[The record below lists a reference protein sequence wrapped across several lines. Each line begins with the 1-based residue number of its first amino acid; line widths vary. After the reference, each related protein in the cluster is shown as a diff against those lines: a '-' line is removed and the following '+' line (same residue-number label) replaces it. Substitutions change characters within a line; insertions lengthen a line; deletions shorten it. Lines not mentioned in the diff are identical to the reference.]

1 MPRIRLLLGGLM
13 AVLVAFMGWVHADA
27 NAQSRRLIFEDISVE
42 GRVQKPV
49 IDIFMRRQNL
59 NTDYKLELR
68 ESFLPKIVESLDDKP
83 F

>member
-1 MPRIRLLLGGLM
+1 MRILILGLGLLFS
-13 AVLVAFMGWVHADA
+13 AKAA
-27 NAQSRRLIFEDISVE
+27 NAQTRRLVFEDISVE

-59 NTDYKLELR
+59 HSDYKLELR
-68 ESFLPKIVESLDDKP
+68 ESFLPKIIKSLEKKP

>member
-1 MPRIRLLLGGLM
+1 MRYFWI
-13 AVLVAFMGWVHADA
+13 VCFAFFAPSTADA
-27 NAQSRRLIFEDISVE
+27 QARRLVFEEISVE

-59 NTDYKLELR
+59 HTDYKLELR
-68 ESFLPKIVESLDDKP
+68 ESFLPKIIESVEKKP

>member
-1 MPRIRLLLGGLM
+1 MRLLIILIS
-13 AVLVAFMGWVHADA
+13 AFFLAPKA
-27 NAQSRRLIFEDISVE
+27 EAQTRRLVFEDINVE

-59 NTDYKLELR
+59 HADYKLELR
-68 ESFLPKIVESLDDKP
+68 ESFLPKIVESVEKKP

>member
-1 MPRIRLLLGGLM
+1 MRLIGLVLLTFWGSST
-13 AVLVAFMGWVHADA
+13 ADA
-27 NAQSRRLIFEDISVE
+27 QTRRLVFEEISVE

-59 NTDYKLELR
+59 HADYKLELR
-68 ESFLPKIVESLDDKP
+68 ESFLPKIIKSVEKKP

>member
-1 MPRIRLLLGGLM
+1 MRWI
-13 AVLVAFMGWVHADA
+13 VLVLMFFSGSAPA
-27 NAQSRRLIFEDISVE
+27 NAQARRLVFEEISVE

-59 NTDYKLELR
+59 HTDYKLELR
-68 ESFLPKIVESLDDKP
+68 ESFLPKIVESVEKKP

>member
-1 MPRIRLLLGGLM
+1 MRFLVFMVMLGSTSPSQ
-13 AVLVAFMGWVHADA
+13 
-27 NAQSRRLIFEDISVE
+27 AQTRRLVFDDIDVE

-59 NTDYKLELR
+59 NTAYQLELK
-68 ESFLPKIVESLDDKP
+68 ESFLPKIVKSVEEKP

>member
-1 MPRIRLLLGGLM
+1 MSKTRLVLCAILTLSMGLLGWLGS
-13 AVLVAFMGWVHADA
+13 DA
-27 NAQSRRLIFEDISVE
+27 NAQSRRLIFEDIAVE

-68 ESFLPKIVESLDDKP
+68 ESFLPKIVESIESKP

>member
-1 MPRIRLLLGGLM
+1 M
-13 AVLVAFMGWVHADA
+13 AAFFLAPEA
-27 NAQSRRLIFEDISVE
+27 EAQTRRLVFEDINVE

-59 NTDYKLELR
+59 HTDYKLELR
-68 ESFLPKIVESLDDKP
+68 ESFLPKIVESVEKKP

>member
-1 MPRIRLLLGGLM
+1 MRLTLVLLI
-13 AVLVAFMGWVHADA
+13 AFLGSSSADA
-27 NAQSRRLIFEDISVE
+27 QTRRLVFEEISVE

-59 NTDYKLELR
+59 HADYKLELR
-68 ESFLPKIVESLDDKP
+68 ESFLPKIIKSVEKKP

>member
-1 MPRIRLLLGGLM
+1 MNRRPSQWLFFL
-13 AVLVAFMGWVHADA
+13 AVLALIAVGLESDAF
-27 NAQSRRLIFEDISVE
+27 AQTRRLIFEDIAVE

-68 ESFLPKIVESLDDKP
+68 ESFLPKIVESIDKKP

>member
-1 MPRIRLLLGGLM
+1 MRVFAALVSLFLLPSIG
-13 AVLVAFMGWVHADA
+13 HAQ
-27 NAQSRRLIFEDISVE
+27 NKRLIFEDISVE

-59 NTDYKLELR
+59 NTDYQLELR
-68 ESFLPKIVESLDDKP
+68 ESFLPKIVDSVKKKP

>member
-1 MPRIRLLLGGLM
+1 MRIFIAVISMFLLPSEG
-13 AVLVAFMGWVHADA
+13 
-27 NAQSRRLIFEDISVE
+27 NAQNKRLIFEDISVE

-59 NTDYKLELR
+59 NTDYQLELR
-68 ESFLPKIVESLDDKP
+68 ESFLPKIVDSVKKKP

>member
-1 MPRIRLLLGGLM
+1 MRTLVLLMIALGS
-13 AVLVAFMGWVHADA
+13 APAE
-27 NAQSRRLIFEDISVE
+27 AQSRRLIFEDIDVE

-59 NTDYKLELR
+59 NTGYQLELK
-68 ESFLPKIVESLDDKP
+68 ESFLPKIVESVQRKP

>member
-1 MPRIRLLLGGLM
+1 MR
-13 AVLVAFMGWVHADA
+13 VLTGVVVALAMSASTPADA
-27 NAQSRRLIFEDISVE
+27 QTRRLVFEDISVE

-59 NTDYKLELR
+59 HTDYKLELR
-68 ESFLPKIVESLDDKP
+68 ESFLPKIIESVEKKP

>member
-1 MPRIRLLLGGLM
+1 MMRGFARFFM
-13 AVLVAFMGWVHADA
+13 VLAAMLSGPVHGQA
-27 NAQSRRLIFEDISVE
+27 RRLIFEDIDVE

-59 NTDYKLELR
+59 NTDYQLELK
-68 ESFLPKIVESLDDKP
+68 ESFLPKIVKSVEKKP

>member
-1 MPRIRLLLGGLM
+1 MRIFIAVISMFLLPSVG
-13 AVLVAFMGWVHADA
+13 
-27 NAQSRRLIFEDISVE
+27 NAQNKRLIFEDISVE

-59 NTDYKLELR
+59 NTDYQLELR
-68 ESFLPKIVESLDDKP
+68 ESFLPKIVDSVKKKP

>member
-1 MPRIRLLLGGLM
+1 
-13 AVLVAFMGWVHADA
+13 
-27 NAQSRRLIFEDISVE
+27 VE

-59 NTDYKLELR
+59 HTDYKLELR
-68 ESFLPKIVESLDDKP
+68 ESFLPKIVESVEKKP

>member
-1 MPRIRLLLGGLM
+1 MRAFIVFISLSLLPS
-13 AVLVAFMGWVHADA
+13 VAH
-27 NAQSRRLIFEDISVE
+27 AQSKRLIFEDIVVE

-59 NTDYKLELR
+59 NTDYQLELR
-68 ESFLPKIVESLDDKP
+68 ESFLPKIVDSVKKKP